1 MIYCNNC
8 NSVYEYSCRKI
19 FDNVQKIDESHYNK
33 DIWAFAYKE
42 DERAL
47 NLMCKPVKGRIKE
60 DDYFY
65 EYKVNGKDLKK
76 NGVSIYARSF
86 TDTYE
91 EAVEGFNKLVRTR
104 IESLKDE
111 ISKLEDML
119 VIENN
124 TI

>member
-1 MIYCNNC
+1 MIYCVNTYNY
-8 NSVYEYSCRKI
+8 NKI
-19 FDNVQKIDESHYNK
+19 FDNTTHNVREIPDGK

-76 NGVSIYARSF
+76 NGVSIYARF
-86 TDTYE
+86 FADTYE
-91 EAVEGFNKLVRTR
+91 EAIEGFNKLVRTR

-111 ISKLEDML
+111 ISKLENIL
-119 VIENN
+119 ITENN